1 MKIFHVSKLRTSQ
14 SHEIYIYIYIR
25 THIYKLNF
33 WSLGATKFLLK
44 RKKYERVI
52 KSNATLLPLYKII
65 IIKLMQFSFLIYFA
79 NYN

>member
-1 MKIFHVSKLRTSQ
+1 MKIFHESKLRTSQ
-14 SHEIYIYIYIR
+14 SHDIYIYIKVKYM
-25 THIYKLNF
+25 
-33 WSLGATKFLLK
+33 

-52 KSNATLLPLYKII
+52 KSDATLLPFYKII